1 MAARKDGRQGHKA
14 EKIWRDAVMRAV
26 KRVQKGDTTKPLER
40 LADQLVQEGLAG
52 NVVALKEIGDRLDGR
67 PAQTVAG
74 DPDQPM
80 ELVVRVVKQD

>member
-1 MAARKDGRQGHKA
+1 MAAPRNPKGQKP

-26 KRVQKGDTTKPLER
+26 KRAQKGQKSKRLEL
-40 LADQLVQEGLAG
+40 LADQLVQEGLDG
-52 NVVALKEIGDRLDGR
+52 NVVALKEIGDRLDGK